1 MQTGRLDRLWDL
13 SPQATVLLDRQGRI
27 VRANRAAAERLDAPD
42 PDALSG
48 EDYFARLPA
57 PVGEARRA
65 RMDAILDPNRTE
77 QTARRV
83 VEPMFGPQQPGRLV
97 RCVMTPLSNGSGPLP
112 EAPGDGDGRAVL
124 AVFEDQEVAPEAVAG
139 DRRSENR
146 FRNAFDQAPH
156 GMALLDGDGRWR
168 RVNRALADMLD
179 RSRSALEGRSALSVT
194 HPEDWTRDMAWL
206 DAVQAG
212 ETAPYDAEK
221 RFLRPDGSVVWAR
234 VTGAWIPPRNGAPA
248 EVIMQVADVTR
259 RHIAES
265 SLRASES
272 RFRETFAAAPHGMA
286 IIALDGGFE
295 EVNTALCRV
304 LGREEADLLTLDVAA
319 VSHPEDHNLELEAA
333 RRLLTGDVRVFS
345 GEKRYLRADGTVVQA
360 HVSLALARDGAG
372 NPRHFIAHVQDIS
385 RQVESEARLH
395 EAIAAAEQALL
406 AKTRFLAAAS
416 HDLRQPL
423 QALNM
428 FVSVLSGRE
437 TDPSKQAILEKVERS
452 LDGLAE
458 LLNTLL
464 DISKLEAG
472 AILPDMRTFNI
483 ATLLERLAE
492 EFTPMA
498 EAEGLSLKVRAPALM
513 LDSDPALIEV
523 ILRNLIGNAL
533 KYTDPGGRILVGV
546 RRCEGGRRVRLDV
559 LDTGR
564 GIPGDQR
571 KLIFED
577 FHQVTG
583 GNRPSGTGMGL
594 GLGIVSRVARLLG
607 LEVTVSSQPGHGSRF
622 SVLIPSQPETSP
634 AGRLAGDDGASGP
647 TPDPSAQA
655 LAPRTTRADRNG
667 DGIDDDAGGRMHLVV
682 LDDEAG
688 VRESL
693 ALLLEG
699 WGHRITAFAGLSDLT
714 EALLTESLAA
724 PDVLLADYRLP
735 SGRTGLEAV
744 ALIRGHFRAPIPA
757 LLLTGDTGSQRL
769 READRGG
776 LPVLQKPV
784 RPDQLRVKIAELVQ
798 TRRRQLER
806 LR

>member
-1 MQTGRLDRLWDL
+1 
-13 SPQATVLLDRQGRI
+13 VLFR
-27 VRANRAAAERLDAPD
+27 
-42 PDALSG
+42 S
-48 EDYFARLPA
+48 
-57 PVGEARRA
+57 
-65 RMDAILDPNRTE
+65 
-77 QTARRV
+77 
-83 VEPMFGPQQPGRLV
+83 
-97 RCVMTPLSNGSGPLP
+97 
-112 EAPGDGDGRAVL
+112 
-124 AVFEDQEVAPEAVAG
+124 DQEVAPEAVAR

-156 GMALLDGDGRWR
+156 GMALLDAEGRWR
-168 RVNRALADMLD
+168 RVNRALAEMLGRD
-179 RSRSALEGRSALSVT
+179 SAALEGNSALSVT
-194 HPEDWTRDMAWL
+194 HPEDWSQDMAWL

-212 ETAPYDAEK
+212 DTKPFDAEK
-221 RFLRPDGSVVWAR
+221 RFLRPDGAVVWAR
-234 VTGAWIPPRNGAPA
+234 VTGAWIPARHGASA

-286 IIALDGGFE
+286 IIALSGRFE
-295 EVNTALCRV
+295 EVNAALCRV
-304 LGREEADLLTLDVAA
+304 LGRAEADLLALDVAA

-333 RRLLTGDVRVFS
+333 RRLLACDVRVFS
-345 GEKRYLRADGTVVQA
+345 GEKRYLRPDGSIVQA
-360 HVSLALARDGAG
+360 YVSLALARDGAG
-372 NPRHFIAHVQDIS
+372 NPRHYIAHVQDIT
-385 RQVESEARLH
+385 RQVESENRLH

-437 TDPSKQAILEKVERS
+437 TDAAKQAILEKVERS

-483 ATLLERLAE
+483 ASLLGRLGE
-492 EFTPMA
+492 EFAPMA
-498 EAEGLSLKVRAPALM
+498 EADGLTLRLRAPSIM

-533 KYTDPGGRILVGV
+533 KYTDPGGRVLVGV
-546 RRCEGGRRVRLDV
+546 RRRDAGRRVRLDV
-559 LDTGR
+559 VDTGR
-564 GIPGDQR
+564 GIPADQR

-577 FHQVTG
+577 FHQVTSG
-583 GNRPSGTGMGL
+583 GRPSGPGLGL

-607 LEVTVSSQPGHGSRF
+607 LEVTVTSRPGHGSRF
-622 SVLIPSQPETSP
+622 SILIPCRTGVETP
-634 AGRLAGDDGASGP
+634 G
-647 TPDPSAQA
+647 
-655 LAPRTTRADRNG
+655 APRPWTRTDPAPVPEAG
-667 DGIDDDAGGRMHLVV
+667 GAPAALLEEAEAGGRLNLVV

-693 ALLLEG
+693 TLLLQG
-699 WGHRITAFAGLSDLT
+699 WGHRVSSYAGLSDLT

-769 READRGG
+769 REANRGG

-784 RPDQLRVKIAELVQ
+784 RPDQLRVKVADLVRA
-798 TRRRQLER
+798 RRRQLER
-806 LR
+806 PR